1 MDDNPIEYTK
11 YDISLIDHPDY
22 SECICIY
29 GDEIIAYKDRIT
41 GLWEM
46 ADVLMETRPETT
58 EIGFIFGEAKYI
70 TKEEL
75 IKIIPEENIFL
86 ELL

>member
-1 MDDNPIEYTK
+1 MDSDVEYQK

-46 ADVLMETRPETT
+46 TDVLMETRPETT
-58 EIGFIFGEAKYI
+58 DIGFIFGEVKYI

-75 IKIIPEENIFL
+75 IKILPEESVFV